1 MASMRRSGH
10 PYIKINCRPRWISCD
25 SRVEAV
31 GFPWGVGEATGIGS
45 LPYQDR
51 DEAARVVMGELPD
64 FPHLFELPGRGAG
77 SDMIGRTAALLVD
90 LHVDLQ
96 PAGWQLVDRPGR
108 DERSAMAALRADLDA
123 LEVAAYGY
131 TGPLKAQITGPW
143 TLAAGLERTRGGR
156 VLVDRG
162 ARRDVAQ
169 SLAEGLAQHIADVA
183 RRVPGAV
190 VVVQVDEPG
199 LPAVLA
205 GSLPTE
211 SGFGRLGAVPATEAE
226 SELAAVLAEAGE
238 WPVVHCCAANP
249 PVGLIH
255 RSGAAALSCD
265 VNGLDE
271 RFLDELS
278 AAVDA
283 GLALWPGVVPTLA
296 PQVPP
301 SDQELVDRLRRLFGR
316 LDQDPA
322 RMAPRSVVTPACG
335 LAGADD
341 GWARAA
347 YSLAVRTGRAFA
359 DAVGADR

>member
-1 MASMRRSGH
+1 MGVV
-10 PYIKINCRPRWISCD
+10 N
-25 SRVEAV
+25 
-31 GFPWGVGEATGIGS
+31 FPWSVGAATGVGS
-45 LPYQDR
+45 LPHQDR
-51 DEAARVVMGELPD
+51 DEAARLVMGELPD

-96 PAGWQLVDRPGR
+96 PAGWRLVDRPGR
-108 DERSAMAALRADLDA
+108 DERSAVSALRADLDA
-123 LEVAAYGY
+123 LEAAANGY
-131 TGPLKAQITGPW
+131 TGALKAQITGPW
-143 TLAAGLERTRGGR
+143 TLAASLERTRGGR
-156 VLVDRG
+156 VLADRG

-190 VVVQVDEPG
+190 VVGQVDEPG

-249 PVGLIH
+249 PVGMIH

-265 VNGLDE
+265 VHVLDE
-271 RFLDELS
+271 RILDELS

-296 PQVPP
+296 PQVAP
-301 SDQELVDRLRRLFGR
+301 SDKDLVDRLRRLFGR

-322 RMAPRSVVTPACG
+322 RIAPSSVVTPACG
-335 LAGADD
+335 LAGADE

>member
-1 MASMRRSGH
+1 MWFRCVSKVG
-10 PYIKINCRPRWISCD
+10 
-25 SRVEAV
+25 AV
-31 GFPWGVGEATGIGS
+31 GFPWGVGVATGVGS

-77 SDMIGRTAALLVD
+77 SDMFGRTAALLVD

-96 PAGWQLVDRPGR
+96 PAGWRLVDRSGR
-108 DERSAMAALRADLDA
+108 DERSAVSALRADLDA

-156 VLVDRG
+156 VLADRG

-169 SLAEGLAQHIADVA
+169 SLAEGLAQHVA
-183 RRVPGAV
+183 EVVRRVPGAD

-199 LPAVLA
+199 LPAGLA
-205 GSLPTE
+205 GSVPTE
-211 SGFGRLGAVPATEAE
+211 SGFGRLGAVPEAEAE
-226 SELAAVLAEAGE
+226 SALAAVLAEAGE

-255 RSGAAALSCD
+255 RSGAVALSCD
-265 VNGLDE
+265 VNVLDE
-271 RFLDELS
+271 RILDELS

-283 GLALWPGVVPTLA
+283 GLALWPGVVPTLT

-301 SDQELVDRLRRLFGR
+301 SDKDLVDLLQGLFGR
-316 LDQDPA
+316 LDLDPA
-322 RMAPRSVVTPACG
+322 RIAASSVVTPACG
-335 LAGADD
+335 LAGADE
-341 GWARAA
+341 GWARTA
-347 YSLAVRTGRAFA
+347 YSLAVRTGRALA

>member
-1 MASMRRSGH
+1 MER
-10 PYIKINCRPRWISCD
+10 
-25 SRVEAV
+25 
-31 GFPWGVGEATGIGS
+31 
-45 LPYQDR
+45 
-51 DEAARVVMGELPD
+51 
-64 FPHLFELPGRGAG
+64 
-77 SDMIGRTAALLVD
+77 AL
-90 LHVDLQ
+90 
-96 PAGWQLVDRPGR
+96 A
-108 DERSAMAALRADLDA
+108 
-123 LEVAAYGY
+123 
-131 TGPLKAQITGPW
+131 
-143 TLAAGLERTRGGR
+143 
-156 VLVDRG
+156 
-162 ARRDVAQ
+162 
-169 SLAEGLAQHIADVA
+169 
-183 RRVPGAV
+183 
-190 VVVQVDEPG
+190 
-199 LPAVLA
+199 
-205 GSLPTE
+205 
-211 SGFGRLGAVPATEAE
+211 
-226 SELAAVLAEAGE
+226 
-238 WPVVHCCAANP
+238 
-249 PVGLIH
+249 H